1 MSERVTIVEVAPR
14 DGLQPVPGF
23 VPTADKIAL
32 VRALAAAGLVEIE
45 ATSFVS
51 PKAIP
56 QLADAA
62 EVLAAANAIEGILP
76 SVLVPNRKG
85 VERALA
91 AGARKLGLVM
101 SATDG
106 HNRSNLNRSV
116 EESFADLADI
126 VATLPGD
133 GPEIR
138 WSFSCSFHCP
148 FEGVVAPA
156 RVLALLE
163 RAVAIRPGLAFALAD
178 TTGNAAPDQVRALF
192 GEAIARFGSRARFAF
207 HGHDTYNLGIANV
220 AAAYEAG
227 VREIDAAAGG
237 IGGCPFAPG
246 ASGNVATEDV
256 VWLFRR
262 LGVETGVRW
271 QALLEAADLAA
282 RLAGGGAASGHL
294 RHVKSARQAA
304 GRAACTARG

>member
-1 MSERVTIVEVAPR
+1 MTASVTIVEVAPR
-14 DGLQPVPGF
+14 DGLQAVPSF
-23 VPTADKIAL
+23 VPTAQKIAL
-32 VRALAAAGLVEIE
+32 VEALAAAGLVEIE

-62 EVLAAANAIEGILP
+62 EVLAAANAIPGILP

-101 SATDG
+101 SATEG

-116 EESFADLADI
+116 EESFADLAAI
-126 VATLPGD
+126 VAELPAD
-133 GPEIR
+133 GPALR

-148 FEGVVAPA
+148 FEGVVPVG
-156 RVLALLE
+156 RVLGLVE
-163 RAVAIRPGLAFALAD
+163 RAVAVRAGMTIVLAD
-178 TTGNAAPDQVRALF
+178 TTGNAAPPQVQALF
-192 GEAIARFGSRARFAF
+192 GEATARFGGRARFAF

-220 AAAYEAG
+220 AAAWEAG

-262 LGVETGVRW
+262 LGVETGVEWRG
-271 QALLEAADLAA
+271 LLAAADLAA

-294 RHVKSARQAA
+294 RHVTSAREAA
-304 GRAACTARG
+304 

>member
-1 MSERVTIVEVAPR
+1 MTDAVTIIDVAPR
-14 DGLQPVPGF
+14 DGLQAVAAF
-23 VPTADKIAL
+23 VPTAEKIAL
-32 VRALAAAGLVEIE
+32 IEALAAAGLAEIE

-62 EVLAAANAIEGILP
+62 EVLAAANAIPGILP

-101 SATDG
+101 SATEG

-116 EESFADLADI
+116 EESFADLAAI
-126 VATLPGD
+126 VAELPED
-133 GPEIR
+133 GPALR

-148 FEGVVAPA
+148 FEGVVPAA
-156 RVLALLE
+156 RVLSLVE
-163 RAVAIRPGLAFALAD
+163 RAVAVRAGMTIVLAD
-178 TTGNAAPDQVRALF
+178 TTGNAAPPEVRALF
-192 GEAIARFGSRARFAF
+192 GEAIARFGGRARFAF

-220 AAAYEAG
+220 AAAWEAG

-246 ASGNVATEDV
+246 ATGNVATEDV

-262 LGVETGVRW
+262 LGVETGIDWRK
-271 QALLEAADLAA
+271 LLAAADLAA

-294 RHVKSARQAA
+294 RHVASARQAA
-304 GRAACTARG
+304 

>member
-1 MSERVTIVEVAPR
+1 MTEAVTIVEVAPR
-14 DGLQPVPGF
+14 DGLQPLTTF
-23 VPTADKIAL
+23 VPTEDKIAL

-56 QLADAA
+56 QLSDAA
-62 EVLAAANAIEGILP
+62 EVLAAANAIPGLLA

-101 SATDG
+101 SATDS

-116 EESFADLADI
+116 EESFADLAAI
-126 VATLPGD
+126 VAEQPED
-133 GPEIR
+133 GPALR

-148 FEGVVAPA
+148 FEGVVPA
-156 RVLALLE
+156 ERVLALVA
-163 RAVAIRPGLAFALAD
+163 RAVAVRPGMTIVLAD
-178 TTGNAAPDQVRALF
+178 TTGNAAPPQVSALF
-192 GEAIARFGSRARFAF
+192 GEAIARFGARARFAF

-220 AAAYEAG
+220 AAAWQAG

-246 ASGNVATEDV
+246 ATGNVATEDV

-262 LGVETGVRW
+262 LGVETGIDWRR
-271 QALLEAADLAA
+271 LLEAADLAA

-294 RHVKSARQAA
+294 RHVSAA
-304 GRAACTARG
+304 RAA

>member
-1 MSERVTIVEVAPR
+1 MTDAVTIIEVAPR
-14 DGLQPVPGF
+14 DGLQPVSRF
-23 VPTADKIAL
+23 VPTEDKIAL

-45 ATSFVS
+45 TTSFVS

-62 EVLAAANAIEGILP
+62 EVLAAANAIPGILP

-116 EESFADLADI
+116 EESFADLAAI
-126 VATLPGD
+126 VAELPAD
-133 GPEIR
+133 GPALR

-148 FEGVVAPA
+148 FEGVVPPA
-156 RVLALLE
+156 RVLGLVE
-163 RAVAIRPGLAFALAD
+163 RAVAVRAGMTIVLAD
-178 TTGNAAPDQVRALF
+178 TTGNAAPPDVRALF
-192 GEAIARFGSRARFAF
+192 GEAIARFGARARFAF

-220 AAAYEAG
+220 AAAWEAG

-246 ASGNVATEDV
+246 ATGNVATEDV

-262 LGVETGVRW
+262 LGVETGVDWRR
-271 QALLEAADLAA
+271 LLEAADLAV

-294 RHVKSARQAA
+294 RHVTSARAA
-304 GRAACTARG
+304 

>member
-1 MSERVTIVEVAPR
+1 MTERVSIVEVAPR
-14 DGLQPVPGF
+14 DGLQAVPGF
-23 VPTADKIAL
+23 VPTEQKIAL
-32 VRALAAAGLVEIE
+32 VHALAEAGLVEIE

-62 EVLAAANAIEGILP
+62 EVLAAADAIPGIVP
-76 SVLVPNRKG
+76 SVLVPNRRG

-101 SATDG
+101 SATEG
-106 HNRSNLNRSV
+106 HNRANLNRSV
-116 EESFADLADI
+116 EESFSELADI
-126 VATLPGD
+126 VAALPAEGLA
-133 GPEIR
+133 IR

-148 FEGVVAPA
+148 FEGVVPAA
-156 RVLALLE
+156 RVLGLLA
-163 RAVAIRPGLAFALAD
+163 RAVAIRPGLTFALAD
-178 TTGNAAPDQVRALF
+178 TTGNAAPTEVRALF

-220 AAAYEAG
+220 TAAFEAG

-262 LGVETGVRW
+262 LGVETGVDWRR
-271 QALLEAADLAA
+271 LLEAADLAA
-282 RLAGGGAASGHL
+282 LLAGDGAASGHL
-294 RHVKSARQAA
+294 RHV
-304 GRAACTARG
+304 RAARAAA

>member
-1 MSERVTIVEVAPR
+1 MSDSVTVVEVAPR
-14 DGLQPVPGF
+14 DGLQSVAAF

-45 ATSFVS
+45 TTSFVS

-62 EVLAAANAIEGILP
+62 EVLAAANAIEGIIP

-101 SATDG
+101 SATEG

-116 EESFADLADI
+116 EESFADLAAI
-126 VATLPGD
+126 VAGMPAG
-133 GPEIR
+133 GPAIR

-148 FEGVVAPA
+148 FEGVVPPA
-156 RVLALLE
+156 RVLGLLE
-163 RAVAIRPGLAFALAD
+163 RAVALRPGLVFALAD

-192 GEAIARFGSRARFAF
+192 GEAIARFGGRARFAF

-220 AAAYEAG
+220 AAAFEAG

-262 LGVETGVRW
+262 LGVATGVRW
-271 QALLEAADLAA
+271 PALLEAADLAA
-282 RLAGGGAASGHL
+282 RLAGGASASGHL
-294 RHVKSARQAA
+294 RHVKAA
-304 GRAACTARG
+304 RAAA

>member
-1 MSERVTIVEVAPR
+1 MTKAVTIIEVAPR
-14 DGLQPVPGF
+14 DGLQAVAAF
-23 VPTADKIAL
+23 VPTAEKIAL
-32 VRALAAAGLVEIE
+32 IEALAAAGLAEIE

-62 EVLAAANAIEGILP
+62 EVLAAANAIPGILP

-101 SATDG
+101 SATEG

-126 VATLPGD
+126 VAGLPED
-133 GPEIR
+133 GPALR

-148 FEGVVAPA
+148 FEGVVPAA
-156 RVLALLE
+156 RVLSLVA
-163 RAVAIRPGLAFALAD
+163 RAVAVRPGMTIVLAD
-178 TTGNAAPDQVRALF
+178 TTGNAAPPEVRALF
-192 GEAIARFGSRARFAF
+192 GEAIARFGGQARFAF

-220 AAAYEAG
+220 AAAWEAG
-227 VREIDAAAGG
+227 VTEIDAAAGG

-246 ASGNVATEDV
+246 ATGNVATEDV

-262 LGVETGVRW
+262 LGVETGIDWRK
-271 QALLEAADLAA
+271 LLAAADLAA

-294 RHVKSARQAA
+294 RHVTSARAA
-304 GRAACTARG
+304 A

>member
-1 MSERVTIVEVAPR
+1 MSEAVTIVEVAPR
-14 DGLQPVPGF
+14 DGLQSVGPF
-23 VPTADKIAL
+23 VPTAEKIAL
-32 VRALAAAGLVEIE
+32 VRALAEAGLVEIE

-62 EVLAAANAIEGILP
+62 EVLAAANAIPGILP

-101 SATDG
+101 SATEG
-106 HNRSNLNRSV
+106 HNRANLNRSV
-116 EESFADLADI
+116 EESFADLAGI
-126 VATLPGD
+126 VAGLPAD
-133 GPEIR
+133 GPAIR
-138 WSFSCSFHCP
+138 WSISCSFHCP
-148 FEGVVAPA
+148 FEGVVPA
-156 RVLALLE
+156 DRVLGLLE
-163 RAVAIRPGLAFALAD
+163 RAVALRPGLTFALAD

-192 GEAIARFGSRARFAF
+192 GEAIARFGARARFAF

-262 LGVETGVRW
+262 LGVDTGVRW
-271 QALLEAADLAA
+271 QALLAAADLAA

-294 RHVKSARQAA
+294 RHVRVAREAA
-304 GRAACTARG
+304 